1 MTYRDPDETRVDTNE
16 PARPY
21 DPPASQVNV
30 NTPGRGAAA
39 VYSPGPLYY
48 ARRVVVLLFGILEV
62 LIAIRILLLMLGAN
76 AGNALVDFV
85 YSVTQPFVEPFR
97 GIFAIDQV
105 APNGFSVFDLAALIA
120 LVGWVL
126 IEALILAIL
135 SIADRDRA
143 LA

>member
-21 DPPASQVNV
+21 ATPGSQVNV
-30 NTPGRGAAA
+30 NTRGGGAAVA
-39 VYSPGPLYY
+39 YSPGPLYY

-62 LIAIRILLLMLGAN
+62 LIAIRILLLLLGAN

-85 YSVTQPFVEPFR
+85 YSVTEPFVVPFR
-97 GIFAIDQV
+97 GIFAIDVV
-105 APNGFSVFDLAALIA
+105 APTGFSVFDLAALLA